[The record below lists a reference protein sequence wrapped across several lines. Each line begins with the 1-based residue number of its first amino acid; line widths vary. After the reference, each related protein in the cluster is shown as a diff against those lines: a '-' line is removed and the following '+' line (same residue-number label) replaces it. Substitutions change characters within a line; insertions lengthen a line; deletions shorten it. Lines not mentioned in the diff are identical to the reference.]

1 MPINK
6 AKKLVACCALFIA
19 CSNPALAG
27 SGFDFYFFGQNMNAF
42 QNSSWMQ
49 VAAGAVASVCVH
61 ELGHALYLQSIG
73 KSWDLRSSLSSGFAV
88 HTDDNLGR
96 NQLSNFGRAGFALQ
110 TLIGTGLSMF
120 EATRYSDFTKGWVAI
135 NAVEVLSYKGRRHE
149 VGDDFELIERGGG
162 NSDLELAAFSFLS
175 FNNMMRLENGLLP
188 FMAKT
193 PAATP
198 IDFARYNLPIKHD
211 VGKIV
216 PVTDD
221 SPASLDIAAN
231 YKLPDFDPQKSLV
244 PTNFQTRNSKFAGA
258 ESVPSD
264 DSPDRV
270 EAGHAWPDFD
280 ETFWAQTRTQ

>member
-1 MPINK
+1 MPP
-6 AKKLVACCALFIA
+6 KKIKIVIICCVLFIA
-19 CSNPALAG
+19 VTAPAFAGSG
-27 SGFDFYFFGQNMNAF
+27 SGFDFYFFGQNINAF
-42 QNSSWMQ
+42 QNSNWMQ

-88 HTDDNLGR
+88 HTDDNMGR

-149 VGDDFELIERGGG
+149 IGDDFELIERGGG

-188 FMAKT
+188 FMTKT

-198 IDFARYNLPIKHD
+198 IDFARYHLPIKRD
-211 VGKIV
+211 LCKIV
-216 PVTDD
+216 PVNDD
-221 SPASLDIAAN
+221 SPAPLDIAADD
-231 YKLPDFDPQKSLV
+231 KLPDLELHGNLLSTDSPKS
-244 PTNFQTRNSKFAGA
+244 NSKLSAWNLQTGLPA
-258 ESVPSD
+258 
-264 DSPDRV
+264 DSPQLRRFPPI
-270 EAGHAWPDFD
+270 ACNP
-280 ETFWAQTRTQ
+280 